1 MLKYACLFASLCAGT
16 GDGGLQSRP
25 KMPSHFVCDCDSSQV
40 AKQIA
45 TVEEGTT
52 TQTSLLHGCLG
63 MSTFL
68 RNIALE
74 GTLDCVVDG
83 MPALNQRCCQ
93 K

>member
-1 MLKYACLFASLCAGT
+1 MLKYACLLACAQARVMVDCSRGPKCLCT
-16 GDGGLQSRP
+16 
-25 KMPSHFVCDCDSSQV
+25 MVCDCDPSQV

-52 TQTSLLHGCLG
+52 TQISLLHGCLG
-63 MSTFL
+63 MSAFL

-83 MPALNQRCCQ
+83 MPALNHRCCQ